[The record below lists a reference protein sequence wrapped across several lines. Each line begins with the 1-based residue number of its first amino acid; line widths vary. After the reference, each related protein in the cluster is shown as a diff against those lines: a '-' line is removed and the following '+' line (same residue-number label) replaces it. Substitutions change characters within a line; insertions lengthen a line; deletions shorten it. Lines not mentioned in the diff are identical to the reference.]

1 MKDFRQVSTQKLLGD
16 GHSGER
22 SEAVDK
28 DLVFMALTLASFAV
42 ALISI
47 NTALLG

>member
-1 MKDFRQVSTQKLLGD
+1 MENQNTVATCDPKKVETI
-16 GHSGER
+16 
-22 SEAVDK
+22 DK

>member
-1 MKDFRQVSTQKLLGD
+1 MENCIKLECACESD
-16 GHSGER
+16 V
-22 SEAVDK
+22 VDK
-28 DLVFMALTLASFAV
+28 DLTFMALTLASFAV